1 MAEAEEV
8 FALLL
13 DGGLQPM
20 EWKDDAELFSLM
32 KKELFTAVLGDV
44 MDKLSFQRQ
53 FLPPEIKP
61 LQAETVLVGR
71 AMPVLEEDLA
81 AEPDKPFGLM
91 LEALDDLAADEV
103 YVASGGSL
111 NHALWGEL
119 MSTRAMALGAA
130 GVVLDGFT
138 RDTREI
144 LQLGFPVFCRGS
156 YAQDVS
162 FRGRIAAFRVEIR
175 IGQATIRPGDI
186 LFGDIDGVLV
196 IPHEI
201 EAETV
206 TRALEKVRGEKLVRK
221 ALQEGMS
228 AVEAFRKYGVM

>member
-1 MAEAEEV
+1 M
-8 FALLL
+8 
-13 DGGLQPM
+13 
-20 EWKDDAELFSLM
+20 
-32 KKELFTAVLGDV
+32 
-44 MDKLSFQRQ
+44 
-53 FLPPEIKP
+53 
-61 LQAETVLVGR
+61 
-71 AMPVLEEDLA
+71 
-81 AEPDKPFGLM
+81 
-91 LEALDDLAADEV
+91 
-103 YVASGGSL
+103 
-111 NHALWGEL
+111 
-119 MSTRAMALGAA
+119 
-130 GVVLDGFT
+130 VLDGFT

-196 IPHEI
+196 IPREI

-206 TRALEKVRGEKLVRK
+206 TRALQKVRGEKLVRK

>member
-1 MAEAEEV
+1 MVEQVHGFHAQPQ
-8 FALLL
+8 FQPFRDQKSLLQTEI
-13 DGGLQPM
+13 D
-20 EWKDDAELFSLM
+20 
-32 KKELFTAVLGDV
+32 LG
-44 MDKLSFQRQ
+44 
-53 FLPPEIKP
+53 
-61 LQAETVLVGR
+61 ETGT
-71 AMPVLEEDLA
+71 
-81 AEPDKPFGLM
+81 
-91 LEALDDLAADEV
+91 ADEV

-111 NHALWGEL
+111 NHALWGGL
-119 MSTRAMALGAA
+119 MSTRAVALGAA

-156 YAQDVS
+156 YTQDVS

-196 IPHEI
+196 IPREI

-206 TRALEKVRGEKLVRK
+206 TRALRKSGAKSSCEKRYRRE
-221 ALQEGMS
+221 
-228 AVEAFRKYGVM
+228 